1 VPLELE
7 FLGNGWSFPPAFI
20 KASAGAAM
28 TSGILDIERSLQII
42 FTTAL
47 GERIMQ
53 PTFGCSLEDAL
64 FEPMNSS
71 RITYT
76 ENLIRTA
83 ILFHEPR
90 IDADTIVIRP
100 DQPEGVF
107 WIEIGYV
114 VRGSNSR
121 FNFVFPFYI
130 NEARG

>member
-1 VPLELE
+1 MALDLE
-7 FLGNGWSFPPAFI
+7 FLGTGWSFPPAFT
-20 KASAGAAM
+20 KQPVEVVM
-28 TSGILDIERSLQII
+28 TSGVPDIERSLQII

-53 PTFGCSLEDAL
+53 PTFGCSVEEAL

-71 RITYT
+71 RVSYT

-83 ILFHEPR
+83 ILYHEPR
-90 IDADTIVIRP
+90 IDADKISVRP
-100 DQPEGVF
+100 DQAEGMF
-107 WIEIGYV
+107 LIEIGYV

-121 FNFVFPFYI
+121 FNFVFPFYL

>member
-1 VPLELE
+1 MPPELE
-7 FLGNGWSFPPAFI
+7 FLGNGWSFPPAFD
-20 KASAGAAM
+20 KASAGVAM
-28 TSGILDIERSLQII
+28 TSGVLDIERSLQII

-90 IDADTIVIRP
+90 IDADTIVMRP

-121 FNFVFPFYI
+121 FNFVFPFYT

>member
-1 VPLELE
+1 VPPELE

-20 KASAGAAM
+20 KASAGVAM
-28 TSGILDIERSLQII
+28 TSGVLDIERSLQII

-90 IDADTIVIRP
+90 IDADTIAIRP

-107 WIEIGYV
+107 WVEIGYV